1 MRHNKEI
8 EMKIFVT
15 GATGY
20 IGGSVA
26 ERLLREGHTVTGL
39 VRTEEKAVLL
49 KERGIEPVLGSLDG
63 HSTLTRAAQDADGVV
78 HTASADLEGVAEV
91 FVAALAHT
99 GKFLIY
105 TSGSGFVNDGADG
118 EFAATKR
125 LTEDSY
131 FVPIPYRMNRIK
143 MNRYVR
149 EAGINEGIRTIV
161 IAPSM
166 IYGRGRGLH
175 KETEILPQIIALSR
189 QLGAAAY
196 FGKGLNRYA
205 TVHIDDLVDL
215 YLLAIERAPSASLF
229 FAENGDASFK
239 EIAEL
244 IAKTQGF
251 NGKTVSVSIEALSA
265 QFGDLGRYGAASNSL
280 VEAANARRLG
290 WKPRGETLAEFF
302 ETYVAGK

>member
-1 MRHNKEI
+1 M
-8 EMKIFVT
+8 
-15 GATGY
+15 
-20 IGGSVA
+20 
-26 ERLLREGHTVTGL
+26 TGL
-39 VRTEEKAVLL
+39 VRTEEKAALL
-49 KERGIEPVLGSLDG
+49 KERGIEPILGSLDD
-63 HSTLTRAAQDADGVV
+63 HDVLTKAAQDADGVI
-78 HTASADLEGVAEV
+78 HAASADLEGIAEV
-91 FVAALAHT
+91 FVAALANT
-99 GKFLIY
+99 GKFFIL

-125 LTEDSY
+125 LTEDSH
-131 FVPIPYRMNRIK
+131 FVPIPYRVNRIK

-149 EAGINEGIRTIV
+149 EAGITEGVRTIV

-175 KETEILPQIIALSR
+175 KETEALPAIIQLSK

-239 EIAEL
+239 EIAEM
-244 IAKTQGF
+244 IAKDSG
-251 NGKTVSVSIEALSA
+251 V
-265 QFGDLGRYGAASNSL
+265 
-280 VEAANARRLG
+280 RR
-290 WKPRGETLAEFF
+290 
-302 ETYVAGK
+302 